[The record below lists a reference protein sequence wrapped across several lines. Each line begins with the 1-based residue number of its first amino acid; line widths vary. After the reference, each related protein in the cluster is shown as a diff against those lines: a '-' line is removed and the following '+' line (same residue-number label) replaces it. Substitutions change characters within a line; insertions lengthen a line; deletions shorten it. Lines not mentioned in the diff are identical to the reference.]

1 MLRGIHK
8 ASSTW
13 LGKGLMALV
22 MGLLVISFAI
32 WGINDIF
39 RGFGLNSVATIGDT
53 EISIEQFRQ
62 YYTDKLQQFGRQIG
76 RALTPDQA
84 RTLGLDRQIVAQLV
98 AETTLDE
105 QSRKL
110 RLGLSNANIGKRITE
125 DPSFRGVNGQFDRNR
140 FELLIRN
147 AGFSEP
153 RYVEQERRSILR
165 RQIAASV
172 TGDVQVPQSTLAMIN
187 QFANEKRSIEY
198 IALNATLAG
207 DVPQPTPEE
216 LSKYFEDRKVLFRA
230 PEYRKITLL
239 ALTPADIA
247 KPDEVS
253 DADAKSYYESRQ
265 SSFGTPEKRELHQM
279 IFPNEQEAAA
289 ARERLLKDATF
300 ADIVKERGL
309 KDSDVDLGL
318 VAKSDIIDPAVADA
332 AFALK
337 SGEVS
342 APIKGGFGTVLVQV
356 GKIEPGA
363 QKSYEDVVAQIK
375 KELAESRARND
386 LNSLRDKIEDER
398 AAGSTLAET
407 AKKLGLK
414 AVNIEAVDRAG
425 NGPDG
430 TPVPGIPKSPDV
442 IGSVF
447 AGDPGVDNEA
457 LQLPNSGLLWYDV
470 TGVTKSHDRALDEVK
485 DQVTTRW
492 HDDEVAKRLQ
502 AKSDEMLGKLKA
514 GTSLAEVASVNG
526 LKVESANGL
535 QRRRPA
541 GFLSSRVIDAAFKT
555 AKDAVGSSEGETPTQ
570 RFVFRVTEVNDAPL
584 DTSSPDMKQ
593 VAGSLQSA
601 IGDDLMGEYIARLES
616 DYGVSINQQALNQV
630 VGGGSQ
636 QQ

>member
-279 IFPNEQEAAA
+279 LFPNEQEAAA

-430 TPVPGIPKSPDV
+430 TLVAGIPKSPDV